1 MHIECRLL
9 ADFVEKVL
17 SCEESIF
24 FRGAGLMEKL
34 CEGPHVHADFQ
45 PARFVARLQ
54 GILLPNIG
62 RDGSVANF
70 CFNSIFEF
78 FNRIGQSR
86 QGGDS
91 CRFSNVRNAP
101 LATVGPKKAACRDG
115 P

>member
-24 FRGAGLMEKL
+24 FRGAGALMEKL

-54 GILLPNIG
+54 GILLPNTG

-70 CFNSIFEF
+70 CFNSIFKF
-78 FNRIGQSR
+78 FNRISR
-86 QGGDS
+86 KRRN
-91 CRFSNVRNAP
+91 CRE
-101 LATVGPKKAACRDG
+101 AAK
-115 P
+115 